1 MENTASPQIS
11 VIVPAKNE
19 AKLLP
24 KCLASLTQQHTK
36 VSYEIILVDTNSEDG
51 TPEIARS
58 FGARIINEP
67 RQGKVYAFRSGA
79 EAARGNI
86 LCFAEADCILPK
98 NWIETISS
106 YLDRHPEVV
115 AVSGT
120 YTFHS
125 STPFLN
131 LLAPVIHKMAQWI
144 YYLLYAS
151 VSLRGSNFAIRRNIY
166 QAVGGFPDN
175 YFELYDV
182 ELGLRV
188 ARLGPIHHVPSMEI
202 KTSDRRFRGRIL
214 RFISEFIPSF
224 VRNILLQRPL
234 QSQTYKDIR

>member
-1 MENTASPQIS
+1 MENTEYPQIS
-11 VIVPAKNE
+11 VIIPAKNE

-24 KCLASLTQQHTK
+24 KCLASLTQQNTK
-36 VSYEIILVDTNSEDG
+36 VSYETILVDTNSEDG

-58 FGARIINEP
+58 FGARVIHEP

-86 LCFAEADCILPK
+86 LCFAEADCILPET
-98 NWIETISS
+98 WIETILD
-106 YLDRHPEVV
+106 YLERHPDVV

-125 STPFLN
+125 TTRFYNFIALVMQPLSLWMYN
-131 LLAPVIHKMAQWI
+131 LLFSSI
-144 YYLLYAS
+144 
-151 VSLRGSNFAIRRNIY
+151 SLRGSNFAIRASAY
-166 QAVGGFPDN
+166 QAVGGFPEN

-182 ELGLRV
+182 ELGRRV
-188 ARLGPIHHVPSMEI
+188 AHLGPIHHVPDMKI
-202 KTSDRRFRGRIL
+202 QTSDRRIRGRLL
-214 RFISEFIPSF
+214 RFLLEFIPSF

-234 QSQTYKDIR
+234 RSQTYEDIR

>member
-1 MENTASPQIS
+1 MENIEYPQIS

-24 KCLASLTQQHTK
+24 KCLASLTQQSTK
-36 VSYEIILVDTNSEDG
+36 VSYEIIVVDTNSEDG

-58 FGARIINEP
+58 FGAQVINEP
-67 RQGKVYAFRSGA
+67 REGKIYAFRSGA

-98 NWIETISS
+98 NWLETIFD
-106 YLDRHPEVV
+106 YLERHPNVV
-115 AVSGT
+115 AISGT

-125 STPFLN
+125 STSFYN
-131 LLAPVIHKMAQWI
+131 FLAPVIHQLAQWV

-151 VSLRGSNFAIRRNIY
+151 VSLRGSNFAIRRSVY
-166 QAVGGFPDN
+166 QAVGGFPNN

-182 ELGLRV
+182 ELGRRV
-188 ARLGPIHHVPSMEI
+188 AQLGPIHHVPGMEI
-202 KTSDRRFRGRIL
+202 QTSDRRFRGRIL